1 MNCHRLLVHRT
12 CCEYNTTSAAYT
24 ILRRRRPNFP
34 PLARMTVHIV
44 LPIDVALDVGL
55 GDGDAL
61 GIGHEVAKGV
71 LDQRS
76 GLELLFERGHRLAAL
91 LGGGGLGDGASI
103 EARTRAREGKA
114 NEARTRTGDLRYV
127 CFGGSLGKYDGT
139 SRRVRGP
146 FAAP

>member
-1 MNCHRLLVHRT
+1 
-12 CCEYNTTSAAYT
+12 
-24 ILRRRRPNFP
+24 
-34 PLARMTVHIV
+34 MTVHVV

-71 LDQRS
+71 LDKGG
-76 GLELLFERGHRLAAL
+76 GLELLLERGHGLAAL
-91 LGGGGLGDGASI
+91 LGGSGLEGGVLI
-103 EARTRAREGKA
+103 ETRTRAREGKA
-114 NEARTRTGDLRYV
+114 SEARIRTGDLRYV
-127 CFGGSLGKYDGT
+127 CLGGSLGKYDGT